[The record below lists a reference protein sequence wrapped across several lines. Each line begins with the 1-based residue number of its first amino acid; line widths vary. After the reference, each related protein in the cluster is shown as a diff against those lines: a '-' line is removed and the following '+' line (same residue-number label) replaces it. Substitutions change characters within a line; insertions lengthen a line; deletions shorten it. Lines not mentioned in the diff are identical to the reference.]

1 MNALIGENKIVN
13 AVMSNTKI
21 KVLDPA
27 CGTGGFLVYL
37 LQDALAK
44 LQKKLQNR
52 EITQA
57 TYDKLAKQIKEQVFF
72 GSDANE
78 GVAASAKMNMIIAG
92 DGHTNIRYEDS
103 LSAEAKNWSISNPN
117 CDLIITNPPFGTAE
131 GDSLSKDD
139 MMQYSVSTTKGQYLF
154 LQKMI
159 AAGGLMAYV
168 NQNGGKI

>member
-1 MNALIGENKIVN
+1 M
-13 AVMSNTKI
+13 
-21 KVLDPA
+21 D
-27 CGTGGFLVYL
+27 TGGFLVYL
-37 LQDALAK
+37 LQDSLAK

-103 LSAEAKNWSISNPN
+103 LSVEAKI
-117 CDLIITNPPFGTAE
+117 GA
-131 GDSLSKDD
+131 
-139 MMQYSVSTTKGQYLF
+139 
-154 LQKMI
+154 
-159 AAGGLMAYV
+159 
-168 NQNGGKI
+168 

>member
-1 MNALIGENKIVN
+1 MNIMFAQPLKGKKLGQYFTPRELVQVMNALIGENKIVN

-57 TYDKLAKQIKEQVFF
+57 TYDKLAKQIKGQVFF

-103 LSAEAKNWSISNPN
+103 LSAEAKN
-117 CDLIITNPPFGTAE
+117 GA
-131 GDSLSKDD
+131 
-139 MMQYSVSTTKGQYLF
+139 
-154 LQKMI
+154 
-159 AAGGLMAYV
+159 
-168 NQNGGKI
+168 